1 MIKIIAADDEQYLIN
16 ALPGLVPWDELG
28 CTLVKVCKNG
38 RELIDSI
45 DDIKPDIVITDIR
58 MPIMDGIEVCKY
70 IHENYSNV
78 KIIVLSAYSDFSYA
92 RNAMKYD
99 VSEYIL
105 KADVV
110 EELPIAIEK
119 LVKSINTK
127 DNEIPKG
134 FSDKDLYNQMCEYID
149 IHYREEF
156 SLSDLAEELHANPSY
171 LSRLFKNKSGS
182 NLFDEIVRRRM
193 EKAKEC
199 LLITDMKINDI
210 AEYVGF
216 SDASYFSRLFK
227 KMFNISPRDY
237 RLGRL

>member
-1 MIKIIAADDEQYLIN
+1 MINVIAADDEQYLID
-16 ALPGLVPWDELG
+16 ALPKLVPWEELE
-28 CTLVKVCKNG
+28 CTLLKVCQNG
-38 RELIDSI
+38 RELIDSV
-45 DDIKPDIVITDIR
+45 DELNPNIVITDIR
-58 MPIMDGIEVCKY
+58 MPIMDGLEVCKY
-70 IHENYSNV
+70 IHENYSDI

-110 EELPIAIEK
+110 EELPGAIERIVK
-119 LVKSINTK
+119 LIKATDVEPSK
-127 DNEIPKG
+127 DG
-134 FSDKDLYNQMCEYID
+134 ADKDLFDHMCEYID
-149 IHYREEF
+149 LHYREEF

-171 LSRLFKNKSGS
+171 LSRLYKIKSGY
-182 NLFDEIVRRRM
+182 NLFDEIVKRRM

-199 LLITDMKINDI
+199 LLVTDMKVNDI

-227 KMFNISPRDY
+227 KMFKVSPRDY
-237 RLGRL
+237 RLGRI